1 MGLSHD
7 DVQRL
12 LQLLDASQFDELQL
26 ESDGVKLLLRRGG
39 AGDVVSPPAAPMPEH
54 HAPDAPPPAPADPPA
69 ATPGLVDVR
78 APMLGTWYAAPRP
91 GAAPFVAVGQAV
103 EADSAIGIIEV
114 MKLMNSIVAG
124 VAGTVVEVL
133 VRDGQFVEFD
143 QALLRVRPAGAEPS

>member
-1 MGLSHD
+1 MALSHD

-39 AGDVVSPPAAPMPEH
+39 AGDAHTTPAAPAPMPSAA
-54 HAPDAPPPAPADPPA
+54 APTPAPAA
-69 ATPGLVDVR
+69 ASQASGDLVDVR
-78 APMLGTWYAAPRP
+78 APMLGTWYAAPQP

-103 EADSAIGIIEV
+103 DADSPVGIIEV
-114 MKLMNSIVAG
+114 MKLMNSIAAG
-124 VAGTVVEVL
+124 VAGVVVDIL

-143 QALLRVRPAGAEPS
+143 QPVLRVRPGAPT

>member
-26 ESDGVKLLLRRGG
+26 ESDGVKLLLRRRG
-39 AGDVVSPPAAPMPEH
+39 AGDAASPPAPMPAQR
-54 HAPDAPPPAPADPPA
+54 APDAPQPAPADPPA

-91 GAAPFVAVGQAV
+91 GAAPFVAVGQAI

-114 MKLMNSIVAG
+114 MKLMNSIAAG
-124 VAGTVVEVL
+124 VAGIVVEIL

-143 QALLRVRPAGAEPS
+143 QPLLRVRPEVAS